1 MKLMSILFAAAL
13 LLSLSLPA
21 QSVAQGLPYTEG
33 SVWSIGFVKTVPGMT
48 NDYYRN
54 LADNWMKM
62 NEAAKKEGLV
72 LSYKVL
78 YGPAANTE
86 DWDIMLMIEYKNMAA
101 MDGMAEKMEALSGKL
116 LGSQD
121 TRRTGAVKR
130 NEIREILGGK
140 LVREIILK

>member
-48 NDYYRN
+48 NDYYKN

-130 NEIREILGGK
+130 NEIREIVGGK

>member
-1 MKLMSILFAAAL
+1 MKLMSVLFAAAL

-21 QSVAQGLPYTEG
+21 RSVAQGLPYTEG

-48 NDYYRN
+48 NDYYKN

-116 LGSQD
+116 MGSQD
-121 TRRTGAVKR
+121 TRRVGAVKR
-130 NEIREILGGK
+130 NEIREIVGGK

>member
-1 MKLMSILFAAAL
+1 MKLMSVLFAAAL

-21 QSVAQGLPYTEG
+21 RSVAQGLPYTEG

-48 NDYYRN
+48 NDYYKN

-116 LGSQD
+116 MGSQD
-121 TRRTGAVKR
+121 TRRVGAVKR

>member
-1 MKLMSILFAAAL
+1 MKLMSVLFAAAL

-21 QSVAQGLPYTEG
+21 RSVAQGLPYTEG

-48 NDYYRN
+48 NDYYKN

-121 TRRTGAVKR
+121 TRRVGAVKR

>member
-1 MKLMSILFAAAL
+1 MKLMSVLFAAAL

>member
-21 QSVAQGLPYTEG
+21 RSVAQGLPYTEG

-48 NDYYRN
+48 NDYYKN
-54 LADNWMKM
+54 QADNWMKK

-72 LSYKVL
+72 LSNKVL
-78 YGPAANTE
+78 YGPAANTG

-121 TRRTGAVKR
+121 TRRVGAVKR

>member
-21 QSVAQGLPYTEG
+21 RSVAQGLPYTEG

-48 NDYYRN
+48 NDYYKN

-121 TRRTGAVKR
+121 TRRVGAVKR

>member
-21 QSVAQGLPYTEG
+21 RSVAQGLPYTEG

-48 NDYYRN
+48 NDYYKN

-78 YGPAANTE
+78 YGPAANTG

-116 LGSQD
+116 MGSQD
-121 TRRTGAVKR
+121 TRRVGAVKR

>member
-21 QSVAQGLPYTEG
+21 QSAAQGLPYTEG
-33 SVWSIGFVKTVPGMT
+33 SVWSVGFVKTVPGMT
-48 NDYYRN
+48 NDYYKN

-86 DWDIMLMIEYKNMAA
+86 DWDVMLMIEYKNMAA
-101 MDGMAEKMEALSGKL
+101 IARG
-116 LGSQD
+116 
-121 TRRTGAVKR
+121 
-130 NEIREILGGK
+130 
-140 LVREIILK
+140 

>member
-1 MKLMSILFAAAL
+1 
-13 LLSLSLPA
+13 
-21 QSVAQGLPYTEG
+21 
-33 SVWSIGFVKTVPGMT
+33 MT

>member
-1 MKLMSILFAAAL
+1 MKLFSILFAAAL

-21 QSVAQGLPYTEG
+21 RSAAQGLPYTEG

-48 NDYYRN
+48 NDYYKN

-121 TRRTGAVKR
+121 TRRVGAVKR

>member
-21 QSVAQGLPYTEG
+21 RSVAQGLPYTEG

-48 NDYYRN
+48 NDYYKN

-121 TRRTGAVKR
+121 TRRVGAVKR
-130 NEIREILGGK
+130 NEIREIVGGK

>member
-1 MKLMSILFAAAL
+1 
-13 LLSLSLPA
+13 LPA

-54 LADNWMKM
+54 LADNWLKM

-78 YGPAANTE
+78 YGSAANTE

-121 TRRTGAVKR
+121 TRRVGAVKR

>member
-1 MKLMSILFAAAL
+1 MKLLSILFAAAL

-21 QSVAQGLPYTEG
+21 QSAAQGLPYTEG
-33 SVWSIGFVKTVPGMT
+33 SVWSVGFVKTVPGMT
-48 NDYYRN
+48 NDYYKN

-86 DWDIMLMIEYKNMAA
+86 DWDVMLMIEYKNMAA

-121 TRRTGAVKR
+121 TRRVGAVKR

>member
-21 QSVAQGLPYTEG
+21 RSVAQGLPYTEG

-48 NDYYRN
+48 NDYYKN

-116 LGSQD
+116 MGSQD
-121 TRRTGAVKR
+121 TRRVGAVKR

>member
-33 SVWSIGFVKTVPGMT
+33 SVWSVGFVKTIPGMT
-48 NDYYRN
+48 NDYYKN
-54 LADNWMKM
+54 LADNWLKM

-72 LSYKVL
+72 LSYKVF

-121 TRRTGAVKR
+121 TRKVGAIKR

>member
-1 MKLMSILFAAAL
+1 MKLLSILFAAAL

-54 LADNWMKM
+54 LADNWLKM

-78 YGPAANTE
+78 HGSAANTE

-121 TRRTGAVKR
+121 TRRVGAVKR